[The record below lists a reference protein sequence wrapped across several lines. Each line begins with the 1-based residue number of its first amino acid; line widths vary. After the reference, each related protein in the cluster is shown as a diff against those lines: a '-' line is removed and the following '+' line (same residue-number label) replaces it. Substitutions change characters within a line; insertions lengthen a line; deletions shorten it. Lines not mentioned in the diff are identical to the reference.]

1 MGYGNTSFLNQPIV
15 VPALRG
21 LLRAP
26 VGETGHPPLVRRN
39 GYGHSGRPSSTR
51 EVDDVLRG

>member
-1 MGYGNTSFLNQPIV
+1 MRRDTSFLNQPIV

-21 LLRAP
+21 LPRAP
-26 VGETGHPPLVRRN
+26 VGETGQPPMERRR

-51 EVDDVLRG
+51 EVDDALRG